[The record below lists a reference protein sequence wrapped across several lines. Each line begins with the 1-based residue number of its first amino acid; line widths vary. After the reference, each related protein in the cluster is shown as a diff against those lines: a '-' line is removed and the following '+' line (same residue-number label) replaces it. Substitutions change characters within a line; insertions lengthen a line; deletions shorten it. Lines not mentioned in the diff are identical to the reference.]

1 MAEICDKIIRVYF
14 IERMKK
20 MKKGFLNQISRIFV
34 STVFI
39 GSVVLPM
46 LNIDVFA
53 ARKATETYDLNDDI
67 SYTYKDVDYD
77 GEFDTL
83 IIKGDGAMPA
93 FKNVDAPWCTERYV
107 IEEVIIEDGIK
118 SISDNAFY
126 MFDMLKEISIP
137 DSVRTIGE
145 GAFYKCVR
153 LKEIDIPDSVH
164 TIGGNA
170 FGGCSALETI
180 TIPEDVTEI
189 ERGTFTYCL
198 KLKKVIFE
206 GDDIEDIG
214 MTAFHGCSALTEI
227 EIPDGVERIRE
238 NAFSSCK
245 ELKKVTIPESVTRID
260 SNAFENCVALRQAIF
275 DCRSSLEYS
284 EKWGFDEKYFIK
296 EHNYKNGVCTVCYE
310 KEKSTD
316 DDDDTEYTDWDDIIE
331 NTENTFGTT
340 TYDVNMGS
348 RNTVVPYDVFNV
360 LKGKNAVLNIKVDD
374 TFSWSIK
381 GKEITT
387 PKELDLGVKIADT
400 SIPLTLIDD
409 YTKAFNYTEIELSES
424 GNFGLK
430 AELTI
435 DVGTINNGKKVD
447 LYYYDGDEL
456 EFIANSEVKNGKVT
470 LPFTHASRYILDI
483 YSEQEESDDDSE
495 ILDFAAGESAVVTE
509 IIL

>member
-1 MAEICDKIIRVYF
+1 
-14 IERMKK
+14 
-20 MKKGFLNQISRIFV
+20 MKKGFLNQISKIVV
-34 STVFI
+34 STAFI
-39 GSVVLPM
+39 SSALSPLMSV
-46 LNIDVFA
+46 DVFA
-53 ARKATETYDLNDDI
+53 AYKPTETHEIYKSDLT
-67 SYTYKDVDYD
+67 YTYKDLDRD
-77 GEFDTL
+77 GRFDTL
-83 IIKGDGAMPA
+83 IIEGDDPIPTYDA
-93 FKNVDAPWCTERYV
+93 FGDNAAPWIDERSNIV
-107 IEEVIIEDGIK
+107 EIIIEDGVKAIGEC
-118 SISDNAFY
+118 AFY
-126 MFDMLKEISIP
+126 QFERLEEITIP
-137 DSVRTIGE
+137 DSVKYIGE
-145 GAFYKCVR
+145 GAFYKCSKLESIDLPDSIDIIERNTFTGCFKLETVTIP
-153 LKEIDIPDSVH
+153 KYVTEIDF
-164 TIGGNA
+164 GA
-170 FGGCSALETI
+170 FGYCTKLKRVNFAGNNLETI
-180 TIPEDVTEI
+180 GPYVFTGCGFKEFEIPE
-189 ERGTFTYCL
+189 
-198 KLKKVIFE
+198 
-206 GDDIEDIG
+206 
-214 MTAFHGCSALTEI
+214 
-227 EIPDGVERIRE
+227 GVEILKE
-238 NAFSSCK
+238 NVFYGCK
-245 ELKKVTIPESVTRID
+245 DLEKVVVPKSVEKIGIG
-260 SNAFENCVALRQAIF
+260 AFEECALLEEVVF
-275 DCRSSLEYS
+275 DCRSKVEFN
-284 EKWGFDEKYFIK
+284 KNWGIEEEFFIK
-296 EHNYKNGVCTVCYE
+296 EHEYRNGVCTVCYKKDE
-310 KEKSTD
+310 TLSDD

>member
-1 MAEICDKIIRVYF
+1 
-14 IERMKK
+14 
-20 MKKGFLNQISRIFV
+20 MKKGFLNQISKIIV
-34 STVFI
+34 STAFI
-39 GSVVLPM
+39 SSALSPLMSV
-46 LNIDVFA
+46 DVFA
-53 ARKATETYDLNDDI
+53 AYKPTETHEIYKSDLT
-67 SYTYKDVDYD
+67 YTYKDLDRD
-77 GEFDTL
+77 GRFDTL
-83 IIKGDGAMPA
+83 IIEGDDPIPTYDA
-93 FKNVDAPWCTERYV
+93 FGDNAAPWIDERSNIV
-107 IEEVIIEDGIK
+107 EIIIEDGVKAIGEC
-118 SISDNAFY
+118 AFY
-126 MFDMLKEISIP
+126 QFERLEEITIP
-137 DSVRTIGE
+137 DSVKYIGE
-145 GAFYKCVR
+145 GAFYKCSKLESIDLPDSIDIIERNTFTGCFKLETVTIP
-153 LKEIDIPDSVH
+153 KYVTEIDF
-164 TIGGNA
+164 GA
-170 FGGCSALETI
+170 FGYCTKLKRVNFAGNNLETI
-180 TIPEDVTEI
+180 GPYVFTGCGFKEFEIPE
-189 ERGTFTYCL
+189 
-198 KLKKVIFE
+198 
-206 GDDIEDIG
+206 
-214 MTAFHGCSALTEI
+214 
-227 EIPDGVERIRE
+227 GVEILKE
-238 NAFSSCK
+238 NVFYGCK
-245 ELKKVTIPESVTRID
+245 DLEKVVVPKSVEKIGIG
-260 SNAFENCVALRQAIF
+260 AFEECALLEEVVF
-275 DCRSSLEYS
+275 DCRSKVEFN
-284 EKWGFDEKYFIK
+284 KNWGIEEEFFIK
-296 EHNYKNGVCTVCYE
+296 EHEYRNGVCTVCYKKDE
-310 KEKSTD
+310 TLSDD

>member
-1 MAEICDKIIRVYF
+1 
-14 IERMKK
+14 
-20 MKKGFLNQISRIFV
+20 MKKGFLNQISKIIV
-34 STVFI
+34 STAFI
-39 GSVVLPM
+39 SSALSPLMSV
-46 LNIDVFA
+46 DVFA
-53 ARKATETYDLNDDI
+53 AYKPTETHEIYKSDLT
-67 SYTYKDVDYD
+67 YTYKDLDRD
-77 GEFDTL
+77 GRFDTL
-83 IIKGDGAMPA
+83 IIEGDDPIPTYDA
-93 FKNVDAPWCTERYV
+93 FGDNAAPWIDERSNIV
-107 IEEVIIEDGIK
+107 EIIIEDGVKAIGEC
-118 SISDNAFY
+118 AFY
-126 MFDMLKEISIP
+126 QFERLEEITIP
-137 DSVRTIGE
+137 DSVKYIGE
-145 GAFYKCVR
+145 GAFYKCSKLESIDLPDSIDIIERNTFTGCFKLETVTIP
-153 LKEIDIPDSVH
+153 KYVTEIDF
-164 TIGGNA
+164 GA
-170 FGGCSALETI
+170 FGYCTKLKRVNFAGNNLETI
-180 TIPEDVTEI
+180 GPYVFTGCGFKEFEIPE
-189 ERGTFTYCL
+189 
-198 KLKKVIFE
+198 
-206 GDDIEDIG
+206 
-214 MTAFHGCSALTEI
+214 
-227 EIPDGVERIRE
+227 GVEILKE
-238 NAFSSCK
+238 NVFYGCK
-245 ELKKVTIPESVTRID
+245 DLEKVVVPKSVEKIGIG
-260 SNAFENCVALRQAIF
+260 AFEECALLEEVVF
-275 DCRSSLEYS
+275 DCRSKVEFN
-284 EKWGFDEKYFIK
+284 KNWGIEEEFFIK
-296 EHNYKNGVCTVCYE
+296 EHEYRNGVCTVCYKKDE
-310 KEKSTD
+310 TLSDD

-483 YSEQEESDDDSE
+483 YSEQEESDDGSE